1 MKNDEIGH
9 SEFRLSDQK
18 FSMEESH
25 RLPLKGVTRLP
36 YDPIEGKYIVEVGT
50 LNIKVELLEPVQ
62 RNCIK
67 KFYVDLENDRN
78 RPDSN
83 RINREA
89 GEERSTDEND
99 FDEGLVQ
106 PFESNK
112 NMITELHVD
121 LENDRNRPESNRINR
136 ESEAGDERSTDEND
150 FDEGLE
156 QPFESNQNM
165 IIELHVD
172 LENDQNRPESNRIN
186 RELEAGDTYSTDENV
201 ICIIKFHVDLEN
213 YQNRPESNRINRE
226 SEAGD
231 ERSTD
236 ENDFDEGLEQPFESN
251 KNMITQLH
259 VDFKNDRNGPESN
272 QSRIGSR

>member
-1 MKNDEIGH
+1 MGKERAYIKIYKDPLLNIGKDSVYSQQSYCCSTEETSLVDGVLFWEFPKIFEVSETTKFDFRLKRTRAYKWKNDEIGH

-18 FSMEESH
+18 FSMGESH

-78 RPDSN
+78 R
-83 RINREA
+83 
-89 GEERSTDEND
+89 T
-99 FDEGLVQ
+99 
-106 PFESNK
+106 
-112 NMITELHVD
+112 
-121 LENDRNRPESNRINR
+121 
-136 ESEAGDERSTDEND
+136 
-150 FDEGLE
+150 
-156 QPFESNQNM
+156 
-165 IIELHVD
+165 
-172 LENDQNRPESNRIN
+172 ESNRIN
-186 RELEAGDTYSTDENV
+186 RELEAGDKYSTDENV

-259 VDFKNDRNGPESN
+259 VDFKNDRNGPDSN
-272 QSRIGSR
+272 HSRIGSR

>member
-1 MKNDEIGH
+1 MGKERAYIKIYKDPLLNIGKDSVYSQPRYCYSTEETSLVDGVLFWEFPKIFEVSETTKFDFRLKRTRAYKWKNDEIGH

-121 LENDRNRPESNRINR
+121 LENDRNRKQ
-136 ESEAGDERSTDEND
+136 AT
-150 FDEGLE
+150 
-156 QPFESNQNM
+156 
-165 IIELHVD
+165 
-172 LENDQNRPESNRIN
+172 
-186 RELEAGDTYSTDENV
+186 NV
-201 ICIIKFHVDLEN
+201 PQMK
-213 YQNRPESNRINRE
+213 
-226 SEAGD
+226 
-231 ERSTD
+231 
-236 ENDFDEGLEQPFESN
+236 
-251 KNMITQLH
+251 MITMR
-259 VDFKNDRNGPESN
+259 D
-272 QSRIGSR
+272 